1 MMECGLHLG
10 AMAILNNQYSMKIYL
25 AGDHAGFRLKS
36 ALLEHLEMQGYEVKD
51 MGPNTLEPEDDYP
64 DYVTPLAYKVVE
76 DLESVG
82 IVCAGSGQGEAMCAN
97 RVAGVRAAVFYGKL
111 PAVGSL
117 DAERGHSQ
125 DGFDIVR
132 LARKHNNAN
141 ILSIGA
147 RFVSPEDADQA
158 VRLFLSTTF
167 DTESERHARRL
178 GKF

>member
-1 MMECGLHLG
+1 M
-10 AMAILNNQYSMKIYL
+10 NIYL

-36 ALLEHLEMQGYEVKD
+36 ALLEHLTMQGYNVFD
-51 MGPNTLEPEDDYP
+51 MGPETLESEDDYP
-64 DYVTPLAYKVVE
+64 DYVTPLAHKIASE
-76 DLESVG
+76 PESVG

-117 DAERGHSQ
+117 DAEGGHSQ

-132 LARKHNNAN
+132 LSRKHNNAN

-158 VRLFLSTTF
+158 VRLFLGTVF
-167 DTESERHARRL
+167 DSESERHIRRL
-178 GKF
+178 EKF

>member
-1 MMECGLHLG
+1 
-10 AMAILNNQYSMKIYL
+10 MKIYL

-36 ALLEHLEMQGYEVKD
+36 ALLEHLQMQGYDIED
-51 MGPNTLEPEDDYP
+51 MGPHELVPEDDYP
-64 DYVTPLAYKVVE
+64 DYVTPLAHKIVE
-76 DLESVG
+76 EEGAVG
-82 IVCAGSGQGEAMCAN
+82 IICAGSGQGEAMCAN
-97 RVAGVRAAVFYGKL
+97 RVVGARAAVFYGKL

-117 DAERGHSQ
+117 DAEGGHSQ
-125 DGFDIVR
+125 DGFNIVR

-167 DTESERHARRL
+167 DTESERHTRRIE
-178 GKF
+178 KF